1 MISGRIGT
9 VTISVITPVAVAIPI
24 VSTITAIVVA
34 IVTTVIA
41 SVSITTIAPMVV
53 SIVVIAS
60 GCLQR
65 KMDFTIIKKRHDL
78 LVMKLPR
85 K

>member
-24 VSTITAIVVA
+24 VSTITAIAVA
-34 IVTTVIA
+34 IVTTAIA

-60 GCLQR
+60 GCLLR
-65 KMDFTIIKKRHDL
+65 KMDFTIIKKRHDFV
-78 LVMKLPR
+78 VMELPW

>member
-24 VSTITAIVVA
+24 VSTITAIAVA
-34 IVTTVIA
+34 IVTTVIT
-41 SVSITTIAPMVV
+41 SVSITAIAPTVV

-60 GCLQR
+60 GCLLR
-65 KMDFTIIKKRHDL
+65 KMDFTIIKKRHDFV
-78 LVMKLPR
+78 VMELPW